1 MQAKQSDSNSMEASR
16 TETASSCNERCSLG
30 RHQALSVDVRMTLA
44 SPSYVGG
51 ASSCG
56 SSGNAAALVRHC
68 ARPLTFAPRRLR
80 TRAYSWIGPPSP
92 LVTSYVDGD
101 GIVDI
106 KSLKACEN
114 VQGMNTEVIAIEGE
128 EHVQILHSEELARQ
142 VLAFLVGD
150 HDRQTH

>member
-1 MQAKQSDSNSMEASR
+1 MRFLPTCLAH
-16 TETASSCNERCSLG
+16 TYP
-30 RHQALSVDVRMTLA
+30 ALSPADPPANQLPQIKCSFPNLRHVCFHGNKRNTPGQLTYPVDNFYEGD
-44 SPSYVGG
+44 S
-51 ASSCG
+51 
-56 SSGNAAALVRHC
+56 
-68 ARPLTFAPRRLR
+68 
-80 TRAYSWIGPPSP
+80 PPSP